1 VIIRNLREVND
12 ALAPYIAKTSRLF
25 DDDLKLERVHALLK
39 PLGNPHE
46 KLRIVHLAGT
56 SGKTSTSYYTAEL
69 LRAAGKKVGLTVSP
83 HVDSINERVQIDGK
97 PLPEAVFCKELGDYL
112 DIVEDIAKSQSPSY
126 FELLAAFAFWIFARH
141 EVDYVVL
148 ETGLGG
154 MYDASNVARRSDK
167 VCIITDIG
175 FDHMHVLGNTLSEI
189 AAQKA
194 GIIHDHN
201 QVFMYKQSVDIMRSI
216 RKRVKEQQAHLHLL
230 DEHAERRIWQADLSD
245 MAEYQQRNW
254 LLAFAT
260 YRHLE
265 KRDGL
270 KHLTRQVLLK
280 AQAIQVPGRMD
291 IKEVDGKTLIM
302 DGAHNNQKITTF
314 INSFHRLYPGEKP
327 AVLLSLRDTKDYHDL
342 IPLLIPFAGRI
353 IATAFE
359 TSQDSLVRSMDP
371 EELGKAIREAGF
383 EQVTVIPNLREAYDT
398 LLASP
403 EKICLITGSF
413 YLLNQIRNNVLR

>member
-1 VIIRNLREVND
+1 MIIRNLKEVND

-46 KLRIVHLAGT
+46 NLRIVHLAGT

-83 HVDSINERVQIDGK
+83 HVDSINERVQIDGQ
-97 PLPEAVFCKELGDYL
+97 PLPEAVFCKELGEYL

-126 FELLAAFAFWIFARH
+126 FELLAAFAFWVFARQK
-141 EVDYVVL
+141 VDYVVL

-154 MYDASNVARRSDK
+154 MYDASNVARRRDK

-194 GIIHDHN
+194 GIIHNHN
-201 QVFMYKQSVDIMRSI
+201 QVFMYKQSVDIMRMI
-216 RKRVKEQQAHLHLL
+216 RKRTQEQQARLHLL

-245 MAEYQQRNW
+245 MADYQKRNW

-260 YRHLE
+260 YRYLE

-270 KHLTRQVLLK
+270 KHLTRQALLK
-280 AQAIQVPGRMD
+280 TQTIRIPGRMD
-291 IKEVDGKTLIM
+291 VKGIKGKTLIM
-302 DGAHNNQKITTF
+302 DGAHNTQKMTAF
-314 INSFHRLYPGEKP
+314 INSFHRLYPGQKP
-327 AVLLSLRDTKDYHDL
+327 AVLLSLRDNKDYQDL
-342 IPLLIPFAGRI
+342 IPLLQPFAGRI
-353 IATAFE
+353 ITTAFE
-359 TSQDSLVRSMDP
+359 TSQDSLVRSLDP
-371 EELGKAIREAGF
+371 EELGKAFRATGF
-383 EQVTVIPNLREAYDT
+383 EQVKVIPDLREAYDA
-398 LLASP
+398 LLDSP
-403 EKICLITGSF
+403 EQVCLITGSF